1 MSNVYF
7 ERVCRVTVLNREAI
21 IIQDHRI
28 KFEVTKSIK
37 QQENAAKIEIYNLS
51 ALTRKKIGLEQSIVQ
66 LEAGYKSNQGLIQ
79 IGQGTICQVAS
90 IRDKTDTISR
100 FLLKDGLKNIK
111 STILSISYE
120 NDVKL
125 SDILNKISSEANLS
139 LKIVGLDASTTIRG
153 GYTMLG
159 GIDSQ
164 LNDLASS
171 FAFKWSIQNNVLL
184 IVGNKQNN
192 LEQILLLTPT
202 TGLILNPET
211 LKKPSQKL
219 QKLKDKGQ
227 LSTEINLYTV
237 QALLQ
242 PQLQLNDVIAIE
254 SQDLSGKFRVQK
266 ITHSG
271 DTRGNDWYSDLEV
284 RSI

>member
-100 FLLKDGLKNIK
+100 FLLKDGLSNIK
-111 STILSISYE
+111 NTILSISYE
-120 NDVKL
+120 NDIKL
-125 SDILNKISSEANLS
+125 KDLLGKIAAESKLS
-139 LKIVGLDASTTIRG
+139 LKVLGLDDNVMIKG
-153 GYTMLG
+153 GCVMLG

-164 LNDLASS
+164 LNQLASS
-171 FAFKWSIQNNVLL
+171 FDFKWSIQNNALL
-184 IVGNKQNN
+184 IVGNKQTN
-192 LEQILLLTPT
+192 LEQILLLTPS

-227 LSTEINLYTV
+227 LSSEINLYTV

-254 SQDLSGKFRVQK
+254 SQDLNGKFRVQK

-271 DTRGNDWYSDLEV
+271 DTRGNEWYSDLEI
-284 RSI
+284 RSL

>member
-21 IIQDHRI
+21 IVEDHRI

-51 ALTRKKIGLEQSIVQ
+51 GLTRKKIGLEQSIVQ
-66 LEAGYKSNQGLIQ
+66 LEAGYRSNQGLVQ

-100 FLLKDGLKNIK
+100 FLLKDGLSNIK
-111 STILSISYE
+111 NTILSISYE
-120 NDVKL
+120 NDTKL
-125 SDILNKISSEANLS
+125 RDLLGKIAAESKLS
-139 LKIVGLDASTTIRG
+139 LKVLGLDDNVMIKG
-153 GYTMLG
+153 GCVMLG

-164 LNDLASS
+164 LNQLASS
-171 FAFKWSIQNNVLL
+171 FDFKWSIQNNTLL
-184 IVGNKQNN
+184 IVGNKQTN

-227 LSTEINLYTV
+227 LSSEINLYTV

-254 SQDLSGKFRVQK
+254 SQDLNGKFRVQK

-284 RSI
+284 RSL